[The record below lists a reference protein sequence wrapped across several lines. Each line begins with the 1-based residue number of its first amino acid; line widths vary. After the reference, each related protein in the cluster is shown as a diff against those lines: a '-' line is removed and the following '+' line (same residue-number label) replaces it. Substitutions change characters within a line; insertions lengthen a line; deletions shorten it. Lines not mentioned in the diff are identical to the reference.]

1 MATSGSVDFSMT
13 GTQVINKAFGK
24 IGVKVAEQALEAQ
37 EFQDG
42 IDALNLMLKA
52 WQAQGL
58 HLWSKEEG
66 VLFLDKGKTDYLL
79 GSTGDEA
86 TTLDDFVG
94 TTTTTAEIALA
105 TVIEVAS
112 TTGMTAADNVG
123 IELDSGIRHWTTIVT
138 VDSTTQITITTGI
151 PTVAKSGSS
160 VFTFT
165 SLIDRP
171 LRVLS
176 ARRKTFGEDNEI
188 SVNSWA
194 RDQYFNQV
202 NKASQGT
209 VVNYYYSP
217 QLGNGRFY
225 VWQTASSINDFV
237 RFTFERPIEDIDTG
251 TDNLDFPVEW
261 TEAIIYNLA
270 ARLADDYDAPAQK
283 VQTVTNKAVAFLD
296 DLLGFDEE
304 MESIFLQPDFD

>member
-1 MATSGSVDFSMT
+1 MTTSGSVDFTMT
-13 GTQVINKAFGK
+13 ARQVINSAFSK
-24 IGVKVAEQALEAQ
+24 IGVKTAEQALEPE

-66 VLFLDKGKTDYLL
+66 VLFLDVGKTDYFL
-79 GSTGDEA
+79 GPTGDEA
-86 TTLDDFVG
+86 TTLDDFIN
-94 TTTTTAEIALA
+94 TTTTNAEITAA
-105 TVIEVAS
+105 TVIEVPD
-112 TTGMTAADNVG
+112 TTGMVALDNVG
-123 IELDSGIRHWTTIVT
+123 IELDSKIRHWTTIVS
-138 VDSTTQITITTGI
+138 VDSLTQITITTGL
-151 PTVAKSGSS
+151 PSDSKAGST

-165 SLIDRP
+165 NLIQRP

-176 ARRKTFGEDNEI
+176 TRRQTISQDNEI
-188 SVNSWA
+188 TVNMWA
-194 RDQYFNQV
+194 RDQYFSQV

-209 VVNYYYSP
+209 VVNAYYSP

-225 VWQTASSINDFV
+225 VWQTASSVNDFV
-237 RFTFERPIEDIDTG
+237 RITFERPIQDIDIGEDT
-251 TDNLDFPVEW
+251 LDFPVEW
-261 TEAIIYNLA
+261 LEAIVYNLA

-283 VQTVTNKAVAFLD
+283 VQTVSNKAVAFLD

-304 MESIFLQPDFD
+304 MESIFLSPDFN